1 MHFTKKNSF
10 EKRIELKNK
19 LKQQKILKFPGAYN
33 PLTAKLIAEIGFE
46 GIYISGG
53 VMANDLGIPDI
64 GLTTLKE
71 VSYRANQISRVT
83 DLPAIVDA
91 DTGFGD
97 CKKTIE
103 TFENLG
109 LSGCHIEDQI
119 DQKRCGHLDNKEIIS
134 SATMVNKIKTAVK
147 AKKDKNFLVIAR
159 TDANSVEGLK
169 KTIEIFEQL
178 GLSGCHIEDQIDE
191 KRCGHLDNKE
201 IIPSATMVNK
211 IKTAVKAKKDKNFLV
226 IARTDANSVEGIKKT
241 INRVKAYEDAGAD
254 IIFPEAMKDEKE
266 FEQIR
271 KNSKANLL
279 ANMTEF
285 GKSKL
290 LSANELENLGYNI
303 VIYPVT
309 TQRLAMKS
317 VEDGL
322 RTIMNDGHQNNIIDK
337 MQTRKRLYELV
348 EYEKYNTPDKKI
360 TDFKTDGHE

>member
-1 MHFTKKNSF
+1 MHFTKKNSS

-53 VMANDLGIPDI
+53 VMANDLGVPDI

-83 DLPAIVDA
+83 DLPTIVDA

-119 DQKRCGHLDNKEIIS
+119 DQKRCGHLDNKEIIP

-169 KTIEIFEQL
+169 KTI
-178 GLSGCHIEDQIDE
+178 D
-191 KRCGHLDNKE
+191 
-201 IIPSATMVNK
+201 
-211 IKTAVKAKKDKNFLV
+211 
-226 IARTDANSVEGIKKT
+226 
-241 INRVKAYEDAGAD
+241 RVKAYEDAGAD
-254 IIFPEAMKDEKE
+254 IIFPEAMKNEKE

-271 KNSKANLL
+271 KNSKVNLL

-322 RTIMNDGHQNNIIDK
+322 RAIMNDGHQNNIIDK

>member
-1 MHFTKKNSF
+1 MHFTKKNPS

-19 LKQQKILKFPGAYN
+19 LKKQKILRFPGAYN
-33 PLTAKLIAEIGFE
+33 PLTAKLIAEIGFD
-46 GIYISGG
+46 GTYISGA

-83 DLPAIVDA
+83 DLPSIIDA

-103 TFENLG
+103 TFE
-109 LSGCHIEDQI
+109 
-119 DQKRCGHLDNKEIIS
+119 
-134 SATMVNKIKTAVK
+134 
-147 AKKDKNFLVIAR
+147 
-159 TDANSVEGLK
+159 
-169 KTIEIFEQL
+169 QL
-178 GLSGCHIEDQIDE
+178 GLSGCHVEDQIDE

-201 IIPSATMVNK
+201 IIPLAAMVNK
-211 IKTAVKAKKDKNFLV
+211 IKTAVSAKKDKNFLI

-241 INRVKAYEDAGAD
+241 IDRAKAYEDAGAD

-266 FEQIR
+266 FELIR
-271 KNSKANLL
+271 KNLKVNLL

-290 LSANELENLGYNI
+290 LSANELENLGYSI

-322 RTIMNDGHQNNIIDK
+322 HTIMNDGHQNNIIDK

-348 EYEKYNTPDKKI
+348 DYEKYNTPDKKI